1 MQLLEPSPMTN
12 ISAGEQER
20 MKTRYDHFRLLAT
33 EVRVPLE
40 AAKCRFAGL
49 KRNHAV
55 SMRLVP
61 VIDEEFLGVLASLA
75 VPPSL

>member
-1 MQLLEPSPMTN
+1 
-12 ISAGEQER
+12 
-20 MKTRYDHFRLLAT
+20 MKTIYDHFRLLAT
-33 EVRVPLE
+33 EVRVRPLE